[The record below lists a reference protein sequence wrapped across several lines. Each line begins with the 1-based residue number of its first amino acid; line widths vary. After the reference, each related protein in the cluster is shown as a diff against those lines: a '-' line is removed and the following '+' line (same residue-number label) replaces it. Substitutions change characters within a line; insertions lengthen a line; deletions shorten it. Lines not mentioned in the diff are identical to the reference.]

1 MIEVNSIDAI
11 PGEGEILTLM
21 ANYMA
26 SRLFTKR
33 QRRSLSVIIDVTR
46 EPVRAPVT
54 RRMLG
59 PQKSGLGTRPPKL
72 FEMTVSTA
80 AGLRDAAEV
89 VAHEL
94 LHVSQAVNGRLQITE
109 KKKKVGRKKTSVHVA
124 RWMGGKPVVMDDIAW
139 HQRPWEIEACGWQSQ
154 LVSEFLMLTIGRSV
168 DQPVQPPKR
177 KQLALYPVSVPAPV
191 SPVQQEPV
199 FAAEHV
205 VDATDGAAAQPVA
218 SGNVLET
225 NEASIDRLMDG
236 VAPKAEPA
244 SETTSQLVDDP
255 IDDSLAAAIAGAG
268 FDAGNDTPERA
279 SRVEDD
285 DLVAGLA
292 ADLAA
297 EIDAEVDRE
306 DPRDMAANASGPDD
320 MASDNRPAGNG
331 FGNGNGHSPY
341 PARPEALPDAP
352 VYAKPVIEVNVPG
365 LDAPRSL
372 QRDAIAKKLGELR
385 KRGLTNSEIG
395 GL

>member
-1 MIEVNSIDAI
+1 MIDVNSIDAI

-26 SRLFTKR
+26 HRLFTKR

-59 PQKSGLGTRPPKL
+59 PQKAGLGTRPPKL

-94 LHVSQAVNGRLQITE
+94 LHISQAVNGRLQITE
-109 KKKKVGRKKTSVHVA
+109 KRKKSGRRKVRVHMA

-139 HQRPWEIEACGWQSQ
+139 NLRPWEIEACGWQGQ
-154 LVSEFLMLTIGRSV
+154 LVSEFLMLSTGQPV

-191 SPVQQEPV
+191 SPVLQEPV
-199 FAAEHV
+199 FAADSATAEPHMP
-205 VDATDGAAAQPVA
+205 DADSVA
-218 SGNVLET
+218 PGHVLEA
-225 NEASIDRLMDG
+225 NEASIDKLMDG
-236 VAPKAEPA
+236 LAPE
-244 SETTSQLVDDP
+244 SSQA
-255 IDDSLAAAIAGAG
+255 DDSLAAAVTSAG
-268 FDAGNDTPERA
+268 FDAGTDMPAATA
-279 SRVEDD
+279 SAEDD
-285 DLVAGLA
+285 TLVAGLA

-297 EIDAEVDRE
+297 EIGQELPTDT
-306 DPRDMAANASGPDD
+306 
-320 MASDNRPAGNG
+320 PATGNG
-331 FGNGNGHSPY
+331 LDSMLAGTADGNGVGNGAGNGHSAH

-352 VYAKPVIEVNVPG
+352 VYSKPVIEVDVPG
-365 LDAPRSL
+365 LDAPRAL
-372 QRDAIAKKLGELR
+372 QRDAIARKLGELR
-385 KRGLTNSEIG
+385 KRGLTTAEIG

>member
-1 MIEVNSIDAI
+1 MIDVNSIDAI

-26 SRLFTKR
+26 HRLFTKR

-59 PQKSGLGTRPPKL
+59 PQKAGLGTRPPKL

-94 LHVSQAVNGRLQITE
+94 LHISQAVNGRLQITE
-109 KKKKVGRKKTSVHVA
+109 KRKKSGRRKVRVHMA

-139 HQRPWEIEACGWQSQ
+139 NLRPWEIEACGWQGQ
-154 LVSEFLMLTIGRSV
+154 LVSEFLMLSTGQPV

-191 SPVQQEPV
+191 SPVLQEPV
-199 FAAEHV
+199 FAADSATAEPHMP
-205 VDATDGAAAQPVA
+205 DADSVA
-218 SGNVLET
+218 PGHVLEA
-225 NEASIDRLMDG
+225 NEASIDKLMDG
-236 VAPKAEPA
+236 LAPE
-244 SETTSQLVDDP
+244 SSQA
-255 IDDSLAAAIAGAG
+255 DDSLAAAVAGAG
-268 FDAGNDTPERA
+268 FDAGTDMPAATA
-279 SRVEDD
+279 SAEDD
-285 DLVAGLA
+285 ALVAGLA

-297 EIDAEVDRE
+297 EIGQELPTDT
-306 DPRDMAANASGPDD
+306 
-320 MASDNRPAGNG
+320 PATGNG
-331 FGNGNGHSPY
+331 LDSMLAGTADGNGVGNGAGNGHSAH

-352 VYAKPVIEVNVPG
+352 VYSKPVIEVDVPG
-365 LDAPRSL
+365 LDAPRAL
-372 QRDAIAKKLGELR
+372 QRDAIARKLGELR
-385 KRGLTNSEIG
+385 KRGLTTAEIG

>member
-26 SRLFTKR
+26 NRLFTKR

-46 EPVRAPVT
+46 DAVRAPVT

-59 PQKSGLGTRPPKL
+59 PQKAGLGTRPPKL

-94 LHVSQAVNGRLQITE
+94 LHISQAVNGRLQITQ
-109 KKKKVGRKKTSVHVA
+109 KKKKIGRRKVLVHTA
-124 RWMGGKPVVMDDIAW
+124 RWMGGKPVVMDEIAW
-139 HQRPWEIEACGWQSQ
+139 NLRPWEIEACGWQGQ
-154 LVSEFLMLTIGRSV
+154 LVSEFLMLITGQPA

-177 KQLALYPVSVPAPV
+177 KQLALYPVSVPVPV
-191 SPVQQEPV
+191 SPVLQEPV
-199 FAAEHV
+199 FAA
-205 VDATDGAAAQPVA
+205 DSSATLAEIPGSGSVA
-218 SGNVLET
+218 SAHFLKT
-225 NEASIDRLMDG
+225 NEASIERLIDG
-236 VAPKAEPA
+236 VTPGSGQP
-244 SETTSQLVDDP
+244 
-255 IDDSLAAAIAGAG
+255 DDSLAAAVAGAG
-268 FDAGNDTPERA
+268 FDTGSDTPAATDRA
-279 SRVEDD
+279 HDD
-285 DLVAGLA
+285 ALVAGLA

-297 EIDAEVDRE
+297 EIGQELPADTPDR
-306 DPRDMAANASGPDD
+306 ASGPDS
-320 MASDNRPAGNG
+320 MPADTV
-331 FGNGNGHSPY
+331 NGNGHGHGYGAGNGRSAH

-352 VYAKPVIEVNVPG
+352 VYGKPVIEVDVPG
-365 LDAPRSL
+365 LDAPRAL
-372 QRDAIAKKLGELR
+372 QRDAIARKLGELR
-385 KRGLTNSEIG
+385 KRGLTTAEIG

>member
-1 MIEVNSIDAI
+1 MIEVNSIDAV

-46 EPVRAPVT
+46 EQVRAPVT

-109 KKKKVGRKKTSVHVA
+109 KKKKIGRKKTSVHVA

-154 LVSEFLMLTIGRSV
+154 LVSEFLMLTIGRSI

-191 SPVQQEPV
+191 SPVQHEPV
-199 FAAEHV
+199 FAAEQV

-236 VAPKAEPA
+236 VAPKPESA
-244 SETTSQLVDDP
+244 SETPSQQVDDP

-268 FDAGNDTPERA
+268 FDAGNDMPSPA
-279 SRVEDD
+279 ARVQDD

-297 EIDAEVDRE
+297 EIDRE
-306 DPRDMAANASGPDD
+306 DPRDIATNASGPDD
-320 MASDNRPAGNG
+320 AASDNRPAGNG
-331 FGNGNGHSPY
+331 VGNGNGHSPH
-341 PARPEALPDAP
+341 PARPEALLDAP
-352 VYAKPVIEVNVPG
+352 VYAKPVIEVDVPG